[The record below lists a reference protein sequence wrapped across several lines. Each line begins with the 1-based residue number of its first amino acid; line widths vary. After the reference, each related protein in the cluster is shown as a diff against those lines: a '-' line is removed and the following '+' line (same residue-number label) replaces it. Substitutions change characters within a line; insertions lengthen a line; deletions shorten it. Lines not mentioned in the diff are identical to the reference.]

1 MDSWWDLGE
10 TMGLMGSNLNLYN
23 IQCPFCFEKGNFE
36 LAFHAEKK
44 KPNSNKVLNFDTYK
58 CGNCAGYVMVFW
70 SSNEHSFGPRN
81 SLHSFKVLPWP
92 LKIDTAPSHWPK
104 DIQRYWIQ
112 AKKNILDN
120 NWDAAA
126 MMARAALQ
134 IILREN
140 NAQGKTLKNEIDNLA
155 DKGLLPPIMK
165 EWSENIRELGNDA
178 AHPCIGQKPTS
189 AQDARDVMQFLDFL
203 IEYLYDLPFR
213 IAKYRERKQE

>member
-10 TMGLMGSNLNLYN
+10 SIGLMGSDLALYR

-58 CGNCAGYVMVFW
+58 CGNCAGYVMVLW
-70 SSNEHSFGPRN
+70 SSSEYSYGPRN

-92 LKIDTAPSHWPK
+92 LQINSAPEHWPD

-112 AKKNILDN
+112 AKKNILDE

-126 MMARAALQ
+126 LMARSALQ

-140 NAQGKTLKNEIDNLA
+140 NAQGRTLKNEIDDLA
-155 DKGLLPPIMK
+155 NKGLLPPIMK
-165 EWSENIRELGNDA
+165 DWSDNIRELGNDA
-178 AHPCIGQKPTS
+178 AHPRLGQDPTS
-189 AQDARDVMQFLDFL
+189 AEDAKDVMKFLDFL
-203 IEYLYDLPFR
+203 IEYLYDLPNK
-213 IAKYRERKQE
+213 IEKYRERRKE